1 MHTLTRCSFLVFLGL
16 AACSSSG
23 SSSPSEGG
31 AAAVGKNP
39 DTAPVVSVD
48 RFSDGFAH
56 LFKRSASSALPA
68 ANAPIDFDQGPFVT
82 HGLGPG
88 GERVTYY
95 NFDVLPAAPAPIY
108 VFFREG
114 SATEL
119 TEQLHVIDALPGEA
133 GYNDFWRVTKVTV
146 PASYVPNSATSLA
159 DIKAAGFATTPTDML
174 VNCPVVP
181 DGSTAAPRYPS
192 TESTAPVPGWYPAPA
207 G

>member
-48 RFSDGFAH
+48 PFSDGVAH
-56 LFKRSASSALPA
+56 PFKRSASSALPA

-88 GERVTYY
+88 GERVTCY
-95 NFDVLPAAPAPIY
+95 NCDVLPAAPAPIY

-133 GYNDFWRVTKVTV
+133 GYNDFWRVTNGTV
-146 PASYVPNSATSLA
+146 PPSYDPNSAPRLA
-159 DIKAAGFATTPTDML
+159 DIKPAGFAPTPAYLML
-174 VNCPVVP
+174 TCPG
-181 DGSTAAPRYPS
+181 D
-192 TESTAPVPGWYPAPA
+192 
-207 G
+207 